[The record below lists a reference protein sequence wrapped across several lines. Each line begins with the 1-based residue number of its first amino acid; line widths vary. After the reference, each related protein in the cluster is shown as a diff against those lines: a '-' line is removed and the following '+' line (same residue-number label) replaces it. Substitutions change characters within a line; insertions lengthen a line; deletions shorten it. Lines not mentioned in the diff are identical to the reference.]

1 MALWREGGTESIF
14 NRPLPLIM
22 TKVSANQGDEAP
34 VRGGPCRVAITVGR
48 KTLRPGL
55 SAD

>member
-1 MALWREGGTESIF
+1 MF
-14 NRPLPLIM
+14 NGPLPLIM
-22 TKVSANQGDEAP
+22 TNVPANQGDEAP

-48 KTLRPGL
+48 KTLRLGL

>member
-1 MALWREGGTESIF
+1 MF
-14 NRPLPLIM
+14 NGPVPLIM
-22 TKVSANQGDEAP
+22 TKVPANQGDEAP